1 MAGGVGD
8 LGFAALGQGLVGT
21 GVVVDLG
28 LEFEEGEDAVV
39 VEAGRAGSGGGRV
52 VGGRIL
58 LEGLE
63 VLEGG

>member
-21 GVVVDLG
+21 GVVVNLG

-39 VEAGRAGSGGGRV
+39 VEAGGGV
-52 VGGRIL
+52 VGGRVL
-58 LEGLE
+58 FEGLE
-63 VLEGG
+63 VLESG

>member
-39 VEAGRAGSGGGRV
+39 VEAGRAGSGGG
-52 VGGRIL
+52 GRIL

>member
-39 VEAGRAGSGGGRV
+39 VEAGGGV
-52 VGGRIL
+52 VGGRVL
-58 LEGLE
+58 FEGLE